1 MYSKYSIN
9 TTQMSDV
16 DGIISILTVTLISRE
31 DEDVYSC
38 VGHNDYGYASVS
50 IRLTVIGK

>member
-1 MYSKYSIN
+1 MK
-9 TTQMSDV
+9 DV
-16 DGIISILTVTLISRE
+16 DGIISILSINSVERT

-50 IRLTVIGK
+50 IRLTVIGKYF